1 MFIKI
6 LSNIGTID
14 DQNGLIVTK
23 ESMILYFSTPGLF
36 LDLER
41 LSYIEKED
49 RVQRAKTYI
58 GKKMKS
64 VSSVSGLGE
73 TGEKSQK

>member
-1 MFIKI
+1 MQCREFFSHVLSLNYMKKKHQKMFIKI

-14 DQNGLIVTK
+14 EVNGLIVTK
-23 ESMILYFSTPGLF
+23 DSMILYFSTPGLF

-49 RVQRAKTYI
+49 RV
-58 GKKMKS
+58 
-64 VSSVSGLGE
+64 
-73 TGEKSQK
+73 